1 MLEDFFEL
9 IVMFFGWT
17 NLPMMFQIIMNEI
30 LWDIINTR
38 EVANFIYNM
47 IVGIEKEKE
56 YNKVVEEVV
65 KRLVENGLYVK
76 FKNRK

>member
-1 MLEDFFEL
+1 
-9 IVMFFGWT
+9 
-17 NLPMMFQIIMNEI
+17 MFQIIMNEI

-76 FKNRK
+76 FKNHK

>member
-1 MLEDFFEL
+1 
-9 IVMFFGWT
+9 MFFGWT

>member
-1 MLEDFFEL
+1 
-9 IVMFFGWT
+9 
-17 NLPMMFQIIMNEI
+17 MNEI

>member
-1 MLEDFFEL
+1 
-9 IVMFFGWT
+9 
-17 NLPMMFQIIMNEI
+17 MMFQIIMNEI

>member
-1 MLEDFFEL
+1 
-9 IVMFFGWT
+9 
-17 NLPMMFQIIMNEI
+17 MMFQIIMNEI

-76 FKNRK
+76 FKNHK

>member
-1 MLEDFFEL
+1 
-9 IVMFFGWT
+9 MFFGWT

-76 FKNRK
+76 FKNHK